1 MAAVRTMMAAAREEA
16 AIITSEVTMAAR
28 TAVIEGGVGAE
39 RNAVMECM
47 NPVAVRQAAEAS
59 VKGAAEE
66 CSLLTHHLAHA
77 PPPTSLQSTTTT
89 TFTSTLTNTAS
100 SSSASTMS
108 STRTI
113 VSRTLEED
121 LGTTLKEVM
130 SNAMQTG
137 VEEQMDEVA
146 DLAKNL
152 VEAGGK
158 GNGPVLLAE
167 MRETVQAVV

>member
-89 TFTSTLTNTAS
+89 TLTSITNTAS
-100 SSSASTMS
+100 SSTASTMS

-158 GNGPVLLAE
+158 GNGPQLLAE
-167 MRETVQAVV
+167 MRESVQEVV

>member
-1 MAAVRTMMAAAREEA
+1 MMAAAREEA

-28 TAVIEGGVGAE
+28 TAVIQGGVGAE

-59 VKGAAEE
+59 VKSAAED

-89 TFTSTLTNTAS
+89 TLTSLTNTAS
-100 SSSASTMS
+100 SSTASTMSS

-113 VSRTLEED
+113 VSRTLEDD

-152 VEAGGK
+152 VQAGGK
-158 GNGPVLLAE
+158 ANGPVLLTE
-167 MRETVQAVV
+167 VRESVQAVA